1 MWCAIPSWYSTSSF
15 YVPRVRR
22 MVPRLEVGR
31 AKIEQRCRLYESS
44 DGQGKPYLESF
55 EPEARNRGHAPAC
68 TCRANADMHP
78 RKKRTS
84 GVRVGKVQ
92 HGSER
97 HSTLRVQVCEGH
109 VFRDSIWGIACC
121 RSDRTGGDNLGAG
134 LRVTPKER
142 SSECVSDAATKI
154 KLGSCACDCFAD
166 KESTGCSSG
175 CRRTLCTCR
184 SSQRRHELHMTGGGN
199 RDTVTRMVR
208 RCKKVWAVGLRED
221 GETGNGMRE
230 GGVSFE
236 QQPTKFLPPRTHMS
250 YSHIVRRGMN

>member
-1 MWCAIPSWYSTSSF
+1 MWCAIPPWYSTSSF

-44 DGQGKPYLESF
+44 DGQGKPHLESF

-134 LRVTPKER
+134 LRVTAKEP
-142 SSECVSDAATKI
+142 SSKCVSDAATKL

-175 CRRTLCTCR
+175 CRRTLCTSR
-184 SSQRRHELHMTGGGN
+184 SSQRRHELHMTGGKTAI
-199 RDTVTRMVR
+199 R
-208 RCKKVWAVGLRED
+208 
-221 GETGNGMRE
+221 
-230 GGVSFE
+230 
-236 QQPTKFLPPRTHMS
+236 
-250 YSHIVRRGMN
+250 